1 MRKEDFAEVLGDI
14 NENYIKEAETIKK
27 TRKPAWIKWGAMAAC
42 LCLVIGSI
50 MVSQN
55 QNLVE
60 APGGGP
66 DAGGNFSDGV
76 DSLIYSVA
84 VYPASEDAKDV
95 EAATL
100 KSISEADAYGFEV
113 LGAYLP
119 VQLPEGY
126 CFGRANLYETTMK
139 DGTKYYMLRV
149 FYTSG
154 GVQTSPTASEDGGEV
169 VPDPNTQGDEFS
181 VFVMNYP
188 PNTDQKIYSP
198 EEITESVLE
207 NIDGLTFHLRYGN
220 IYVGI
225 SPETALPEDILFV
238 INTIT
243 NS

>member
-14 NENYIKEAETIKK
+14 NENYVKEAETIKK
-27 TRKPAWIKWGAMAAC
+27 TRKPTWVKWGAMAAC
-42 LCLVIGSI
+42 LCLAIGSI

-60 APGGGP
+60 TPGGGP

-100 KSISEADAYGFEV
+100 KSISEADAYGFEM

-119 VQLPEGY
+119 VQLPDGY
-126 CFGRANLYETTMK
+126 CFGRAKLYETIMK

-154 GVQTSPTASEDGGEV
+154 GVQTFPTASGDGGEV

-207 NIDGLTFHLRYGN
+207 NIDGLTFHLQYGN

-238 INTIT
+238 INAIH
-243 NS
+243 